1 MNAFAIGER
10 RKQMQLLDGQCAV
23 VTGAARGNGAAIAL
37 GLARAGARVALA
49 DIDGERVELTCQA
62 LIDAGFEAMAARLDV
77 TDSQAAT
84 AFREDVARTF
94 GPASI
99 LVNNAGIIRRTHIDA
114 SDHGPGWAATFA
126 VNVDGPRNMVVAFL
140 DDLRQTRGA
149 VVNLGSIMSLTAG
162 PGLTAY
168 AASKG
173 ALAQFTRALAHDL
186 APDGVRVNAILPG
199 VIDTPMTESTRANPE
214 AIGRFMMH
222 TPMGRTGRPEELAG
236 PVIFLASEAASY
248 VTGALLPVD
257 GGYLA
262 A

>member
-1 MNAFAIGER
+1 
-10 RKQMQLLDGQCAV
+10 MQLLKGQCAV
-23 VTGAARGNGAAIAL
+23 VTGAGRGNGAAIAF
-37 GLARAGARVALA
+37 GLAQAGARVALA
-49 DIDGERVELTCQA
+49 DIDVETVEQTKDR
-62 LIDAGFEAMAARLDV
+62 LIRSGFEAMSAQLDV
-77 TDSQAAT
+77 TDSSAA
-84 AFREDVARTF
+84 ASFRSAVDEQF

-99 LVNNAGIIRRTHIDA
+99 LVNNAGIIRRTPIDDA
-114 SDHGPGWAATFA
+114 DHAQDWAATFA
-126 VNVDGPRNMVVAFL
+126 VNVDGPRNMVTAFL
-140 DDLRQTRGA
+140 EDLRETRGA

-186 APDGVRVNAILPG
+186 APHGVRVNAILPG
-199 VIDTPMTESTRANPE
+199 VIDTPMTEGTRANPD
-214 AIGRFMMH
+214 AIGRFMAH
-222 TPMGRTGRPEELAG
+222 TPMGRTGQPEELAG